1 MSKESRSPALT
12 HPDQADRDRLTARS
26 GDLEVRL
33 AASEAELEAAQ
44 RLRYRIFYDEMNA
57 MPSPAIARDRRDFDR
72 FDEAADHLLVLDTSQ
87 PTVDRAIVG
96 TYRLIRRTA
105 IARCGGFYTSG
116 EFDIGRLNAWPGE
129 VLELGRSCVDADYRN
144 RRAINLLWRGIAIYL
159 KRHNIQLM
167 FGCGSLPGTDHD
179 TLRLPLSYLYH
190 YHLAPRHI
198 RPRALEERYLQ
209 MDLMPKD
216 AVDPKQALEMIPP
229 LIKGYLRL
237 GGFVG
242 DGAVLDPQFGCIDVC
257 VVVLTEMMTEKYA
270 RHYGYESRSLNA
282 A

>member
-1 MSKESRSPALT
+1 MRA
-12 HPDQADRDRLTARS
+12 A
-26 GDLEVRL
+26 
-33 AASEAELEAAQ
+33 AAS
-44 RLRYRIFYDEMNA
+44 
-57 MPSPAIARDRRDFDR
+57 
-72 FDEAADHLLVLDTSQ
+72 
-87 PTVDRAIVG
+87 
-96 TYRLIRRTA
+96 
-105 IARCGGFYTSG
+105 YTSG

-129 VLELGRSCVDADYRN
+129 VLELGRSCVDAEYRN

-167 FGCGSLPGTDHD
+167 FGCGSLPGTDQD
-179 TLRLPLSYLYH
+179 ALRLPLSYLYH

-216 AVDPKQALEMIPP
+216 DVDPKQALETIPP

-242 DGAVLDPQFGCIDVC
+242 DGAVLDPDFGCIDVC
-257 VVVLTEMMTEKYA
+257 IVVLTEMMTEKYA